1 MSFENLGL
9 IEPLTKALKA
19 EGYTAPTPIQ
29 QKAIPLLLKR
39 SDVLGCA
46 QTGTG
51 KTAAFALPVLQL
63 LHEDELYKKAPVGI
77 KALVLTPTR
86 ELAIQIADSFSAY
99 GKLLRL
105 KHTVVFGGVSQVPQV
120 KALRDGVDMLIATPG
135 RLLDLIN
142 QRLVNLQHVKYFVL
156 DEADRMLDMGFIHD
170 VRKVIAKLPTKRQ
183 TLLFSATMPGEIRDL
198 ANSILNNPVRV
209 EVTPVSST
217 AETIQQE
224 LYFVPKD
231 EKRKLLLHTLQTKD
245 IPSVL
250 VFVRTKHGADRVAKF
265 LSKEGINA
273 LAIHG
278 DKSQGARQTAL
289 TNFKSGKTRVLIA
302 TDIAARGI
310 DVDKLSHV
318 INFEIPHV
326 AETYVHRIGRTG
338 RAGEQG
344 VALSFCDDEEKS
356 LMKDIQKLIKRDIKV
371 VSHPFTKG
379 GSSVNANGKT
389 AQVVSLQRE
398 RQNQSEGGGRGERGY
413 NPQHRSGHNSQNN
426 SGHSSQNKSGQSSQ
440 TKPGH
445 SQNKAGDTSG
455 RPKKR
460 RYFNPK
466 KKSTAGNGRPGE
478 HGRRPS

>member
-1 MSFENLGL
+1 MSFEDLGL
-9 IEPLTKALKA
+9 IEPLIKALRA
-19 EGYTAPTPIQ
+19 EGYETPTPIQ

-63 LHEDELYKKAPVGI
+63 LHNDELYKKGPNGI

-86 ELAIQIADSFSAY
+86 ELAIQIGDSFATY
-99 GKLLRL
+99 GKLLRIR
-105 KHTVVFGGVSQVPQV
+105 HTVVFGGVSQHAQV
-120 KALRDGVDMLIATPG
+120 KAVREGVDIVIATPG
-135 RLLDLIN
+135 RLLDLMN
-142 QRLVNLQHVKYFVL
+142 QRLISLQHIRYLVL

-170 VRKVIAKLPTKRQ
+170 VRKVIAKVPTQRH
-183 TLLFSATMPGEIRDL
+183 TLLFSATMPAEIRDL
-198 ANSILNNPVRV
+198 ANSILHNPVRV

-217 AETIQQE
+217 AETINQE
-224 LYFVPKD
+224 LYYVPKT
-231 EKRKLLLHTLQTKD
+231 EKRKLLLHTLKTRD

-250 VFVRTKHGADRVAKF
+250 VFVRTKHGADRVARF
-265 LSKEGINA
+265 LTQAGINA

-318 INFEIPHV
+318 INFEIPNV
-326 AETYVHRIGRTG
+326 SETYVHRIGRTG

-344 VALSFCDDEEKS
+344 VALSFCDDEEKP
-356 LMKDIQKLIKRDIKV
+356 LMRDILKLIKRDIRV
-371 VSHPFTKG
+371 VSHSFTQ
-379 GSSVNANGKT
+379 ATPDTDNGT
-389 AQVVSLQRE
+389 
-398 RQNQSEGGGRGERGY
+398 
-413 NPQHRSGHNSQNN
+413 SQ
-426 SGHSSQNKSGQSSQ
+426 Q

-445 SQNKAGDTSG
+445 ERKDGNHRQGTSSKSAHGHKTSSRGQGGNHQPKDAAQKSG

-460 RYFNPK
+460 RGNFNQQ
-466 KKSTAGNGRPGE
+466 KSGASNTSFGGST
-478 HGRRPS
+478 RRSS

>member
-1 MSFENLGL
+1 MSFEDLGL
-9 IEPLTKALKA
+9 IEPIIKALRA
-19 EGYTAPTPIQ
+19 EGYSTPTPIQ
-29 QKAIPLLLKR
+29 QKAIPVLLKR

-63 LHEDELYKKAPVGI
+63 LHEDELYKKGPHGI

-86 ELAIQIADSFSAY
+86 ELAIQIADSFSVY

-105 KHTVVFGGVSQVPQV
+105 RHTVVFGGVSQVPQV
-120 KALRDGVDMLIATPG
+120 KALRDGVDILIATPG

-142 QRLVNLQHVKYFVL
+142 QRLVNLQQVKYFVL

-170 VRKVIAKLPTKRQ
+170 VRKVIAKVPTKRQ
-183 TLLFSATMPGEIRDL
+183 TLLFSATMPAEIRDL
-198 ANSILNNPVRV
+198 ANSILNHPVRV

-224 LYFVPKD
+224 LYYVAKD
-231 EKRKLLLHTLQTKD
+231 DKRKLLLHILQSHT

-265 LSKEGINA
+265 LSSANINA

-289 TNFKSGKTRVLIA
+289 TNFKTGKTRVLIA

-318 INFEIPHV
+318 INFDIPHV

-344 VALSFCDDEEKS
+344 IALSFCDDEEKPF
-356 LMKDIQKLIKRDIKV
+356 MRDILKLIKRDIKV
-371 VSHPFTKG
+371 VSHPYTKG
-379 GSSVNANGKT
+379 PGATVA
-389 AQVVSLQRE
+389 
-398 RQNQSEGGGRGERGY
+398 
-413 NPQHRSGHNSQNN
+413 N
-426 SGHSSQNKSGQSSQ
+426 SGNAPAAQLHKHQGTQKQRASHQS
-440 TKPGH
+440 
-445 SQNKAGDTSG
+445 AGREDKGGPSAG

-460 RYFNPK
+460 RFFNNK
-466 KKSTAGNGRPGE
+466 KKNASSSRGE
-478 HGRRPS
+478 HTRRSS